1 MLTTSKLKV
10 GESQFHYNQVIGAP
24 LISIDV
30 TMLKMEKVCVNVLR
44 KHGKWRTDVM
54 ERISMLLRAHEM
66 LKEELE
72 SAETRSGHLKKVHG
86 KDEVVNLMLH

>member
-1 MLTTSKLKV
+1 MLTTSKVKV
-10 GESQFHYNQVIGAP
+10 GESQYHHNQGIGEP

-30 TMLKMEKVCVNVLR
+30 TMFKVEKVCVDVLR

-54 ERISMLLRAHEM
+54 GRISMLLRAHEM

-72 SAETRSGHLKKVHG
+72 KCRNQIWTFEKITWKRWGG
-86 KDEVVNLMLH
+86 

>member
-54 ERISMLLRAHEM
+54 ERISMLLRAYEM

-72 SAETRSGHLKKVHG
+72 KRRNQIRTFEKNYMEKMVWTT
-86 KDEVVNLMLH
+86 

>member
-1 MLTTSKLKV
+1 MLTTSKVKV
-10 GESQFHYNQVIGAP
+10 VESQYHHNQGIGEP

-54 ERISMLLRAHEM
+54 ERISMLLRAYEM

-72 SAETRSGHLKKVHG
+72 KRRNQIRTFEKNYMEKMVWTT
-86 KDEVVNLMLH
+86 